1 MFRFLKKLFS
11 QKIESITTKEL
22 EQLLKDKK
30 IRLLDVRSQ
39 QEYQGGHIKEA
50 RNLPLNR
57 LKSYQDPK
65 SDPIY
70 VICQSGMR
78 SKRAANILSQKGYQV
93 VNVSGGMSAYTG
105 KIIGGK

>member
-22 EQLLKDKK
+22 EHLLKDKK

-39 QEYQGGHIKEA
+39 QEYHRGHIKEA

-57 LKSYQDPK
+57 LKSYQAPK
-65 SDPIY
+65 SNPVYI
-70 VICQSGMR
+70 ICQSGMR

-93 VNVSGGMSAYTG
+93 VNVSGGMSAYTR